1 MRLKELQTLPLE
13 KLQSLMESEG
23 QLKGS
28 LAKFY
33 NGLDGE
39 KLRQQYINTLDGWY
53 NGDDYYQEMVDNELS
68 FS

>member
-1 MRLKELQTLPLE
+1 
-13 KLQSLMESEG
+13 METEG

-33 NGLDGE
+33 SGLDGE
-39 KLRQQYINTLDGWY
+39 RLRQQYINTLDGWY